1 MIGFIENFDSF
12 SYNLVHY
19 LRKAGG
25 DVVIFENHELS
36 KRWSELE
43 KCDAFLIGPGPNEPE
58 NSGDLMR
65 ILERLV
71 DLKKPIL
78 GVCLGHQALGQF
90 FGWTL
95 RRAKEPVHGKSS
107 VISHSGDA
115 GSGLFN
121 GLPQELQVGRYHSLV
136 VDDAS
141 FGVSQLE
148 VLARAE
154 DHEIMA
160 FQHKSAP
167 IFGVQFHPESVLTPK
182 GQELINNWLS
192 LVRMASASNSSSL

>member
-19 LRKAGG
+19 LRKGG
-25 DVVIFENHELS
+25 VEVMIFENHELLL
-36 KRWSELE
+36 RWQELE

-58 NSGDLMR
+58 NSGDLMT
-65 ILERLV
+65 IMPQLV

-90 FGWTL
+90 FGWKL
-95 RRAKEPVHGKSS
+95 RRAKLPVHGKSS
-107 VISHSGDA
+107 VISHTEV
-115 GSGLFN
+115 GLFK
-121 GLPQELQVGRYHSLV
+121 GLPQQLQIGRYHSLV
-136 VDDAS
+136 VDDTES
-141 FGVSQLE
+141 SDVGLSYLE

-160 FQHKSAP
+160 FQHRYES
-167 IFGVQFHPESVLTPK
+167 IFGVQFHPESVLTPH

-192 LVRMASASNSSSL
+192 LVRMESTSKPSSS